1 MEHVHTST
9 SCHMDIFRHTHKTTH
24 TFISYVTWPLSHTQ
38 TGTIGSL
45 PQPQCQTLFT
55 HTHSSH
61 YFHYWK
67 VQALL
72 KGGVGEGR
80 GGVGRGGVGWGRRYA
95 TTLELLPTAK
105 GLPTGVKCRNV
116 ILAPQTHSTVFNV
129 RGSKSN
135 YT

>member
-9 SCHMDIFRHTHKTTH
+9 SCHMDIFRHTLKTTH

-45 PQPQCQTLFT
+45 PQPQCQTLYT
-55 HTHSSH
+55 HTL
-61 YFHYWK
+61 FTLFP
-67 VQALL
+67 LL
-72 KGGVGEGR
+72 ESTGFTEGWGGGGEGREGR
-80 GGVGRGGVGWGRRYA
+80 GGEGWGRRYA